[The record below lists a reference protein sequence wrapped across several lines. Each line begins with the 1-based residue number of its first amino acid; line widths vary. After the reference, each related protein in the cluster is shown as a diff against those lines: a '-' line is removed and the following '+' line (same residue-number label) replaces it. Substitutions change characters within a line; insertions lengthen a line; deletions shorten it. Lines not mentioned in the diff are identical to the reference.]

1 MSDKGSIKQT
11 ARLSDEELELLAYV
25 LEDEGVEPVEA
36 RGIPRRPAEL
46 SEIPLSFGQRRL
58 WFLDRLKPGD
68 PVYNISTAVRLEG
81 RLDVPA
87 LEQTF
92 TEIVRRHEA
101 LRTTFELIEVTPV
114 QVVSAPEPRAIP
126 LIDLGHLPAGE
137 REAEAERL
145 AREETLRPF
154 DLTRGPLMRGLLL
167 RLEESV
173 HLVVVTMHHI
183 VSDGWSRGVLI
194 QEVAA
199 LYEAFSGG
207 KPSPLAELPIQY
219 ADYAVWQ
226 REWLRGEVLDSQLSY
241 WREQLR
247 DLPTLELPTDRPRP
261 PEQSFRGARH
271 NFVLPRRIVEGIRAV
286 AQAHEATTF
295 MVLLAAYSVLLT
307 RYSGQTEVSVG
318 APIANRRRAELEGLI
333 GFFVN
338 TLVLRVK
345 VEAGEGFGSL
355 VERVREVCLGAYAHQ
370 DVPFEKLVEELQPE
384 RSLSHAP
391 LFQVAL
397 VLQNVPRSSL
407 DLQGLSLS
415 QYQLKYETA
424 KFELSLVLGEGEGG
438 ITGALMYLTDLFDA
452 STAARMVKNFQTLLR
467 DITENPDKKIEDLSM
482 FDDEGSR
489 ELIRAFNDELE

>member
-1 MSDKGSIKQT
+1 MSDSSQRIAGLSAAKLALLSRRLGAGKGGAVAAAAHI
-11 ARLSDEELELLAYV
+11 ARRGWT
-25 LEDEGVEPVEA
+25 EGA
-36 RGIPRRPAEL
+36 A
-46 SEIPLSFGQRRL
+46 PLSFAQQRL
-58 WFLDRLKPGD
+58 WFIEQYEPGN
-68 PVYNISTAVRLEG
+68 PAYNIPLALRLRG
-81 RLDVPA
+81 RLSVPT
-87 LEQTF
+87 LERTLN
-92 TEIVRRHEA
+92 EIVRRHET
-101 LRTTFELIEVTPV
+101 LRTTFGEQAGQPEQLIAPAWPV
-114 QVVSAPEPRAIP
+114 SLPVADLSGMPEAER
-126 LIDLGHLPAGE
+126 E
-137 REAEAERL
+137 REAEWLMSQEVGHRFNL
-145 AREETLRPF
+145 S
-154 DLTRGPLMRGLLL
+154 RGPLWRVKLVRLCDDEHLIGL
-167 RLEESV
+167 
-173 HLVVVTMHHI
+173 TMHHI
-183 VSDGWSRGVLI
+183 ISDGWSMDVVVR
-194 QEVAA
+194 EFAA
-199 LYEAFSGG
+199 LYTAFADGR
-207 KPSPLAELPIQY
+207 PSPLGELPIQY

-226 REWLRGEVLDSQLSY
+226 REWLQGAALKEQTDY
-241 WREQLR
+241 WRGHLAGAP
-247 DLPTLELPTDRPRP
+247 PTLELPTDRPR
-261 PEQSFRGARH
+261 SGSRSNRGATEY
-271 NFVLPRRIVEGIRAV
+271 FSIPAEVGEKLRAV

-345 VEAGEGFGSL
+345 IEAGEGFGSL